1 MTRPRTLVT
10 TYYGPHNEVLKVT
23 RSVRLVECLP
33 NIMRHLTQGHFR
45 KDRVNAHVVDVV
57 DEANYNQLMLVVT
70 DFPGEPLNIPFEHE
84 NYRPILTTSHDK
96 DE

>member
-1 MTRPRTLVT
+1 MTKRTLVT
-10 TYYGPHNEVLKVT
+10 TYYGPHKEVLKIT

-70 DFPGEPLNIPFEHE
+70 DHPGEPLTIAFEADS
-84 NYRPILTTSHDK
+84 YRPVLTTNYGA
-96 DE
+96 E